1 MKKSAV
7 LAALA
12 AIDRRDG
19 IDPESG
25 SRWSLETVD
34 ADSKIAEQP
43 TGTVRRG
50 RSYLTHFKPKF
61 DQHVRREHSPSSS
74 PTSNVAPPGIEETLR
89 GARNRLNDAI
99 GKCEVMGQGYVVAV
113 ENGIMETAEGR
124 WLDFAWVIVRELTT
138 GRQTEVSG
146 AYRETG
152 EAHPTTNR
160 TTTND

>member
-1 MKKSAV
+1 MMPLMQPPPSPPPRLHHHSQRQAITVVVGSVGNVKKSAV

-50 RSYLTHFKPKF
+50 RSY
-61 DQHVRREHSPSSS
+61 
-74 PTSNVAPPGIEETLR
+74 
-89 GARNRLNDAI
+89 
-99 GKCEVMGQGYVVAV
+99 
-113 ENGIMETAEGR
+113 
-124 WLDFAWVIVRELTT
+124 
-138 GRQTEVSG
+138 
-146 AYRETG
+146 
-152 EAHPTTNR
+152 
-160 TTTND
+160 